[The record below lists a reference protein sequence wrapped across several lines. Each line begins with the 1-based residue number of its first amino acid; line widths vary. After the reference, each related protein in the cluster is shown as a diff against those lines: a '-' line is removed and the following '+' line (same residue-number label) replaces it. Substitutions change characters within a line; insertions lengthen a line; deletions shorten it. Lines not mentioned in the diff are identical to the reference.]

1 MSKYNVIML
10 AHTQTKTERAR
21 EGPRC
26 ITRSIIGSNNR
37 PYHWR
42 TSNASEPACMI
53 PDRAQRIQSFLCK
66 QTTAHD
72 L

>member
-1 MSKYNVIML
+1 ML
-10 AHTQTKTERAR
+10 SCLHTDRQRQRER
-21 EGPRC
+21 EKDRC
-26 ITRSIIGSNNR
+26 ITRSVIGGNNR

-53 PDRAQRIQSFLCK
+53 PDRAHRIQSFLCK
-66 QTTAHD
+66 QTTAYN